1 MKLNKKRLTKSI
13 LLTCAVAAVSI
24 VVPCSIIS
32 CSNNDTNNDSLNTL
46 QKQFNNW
53 DAVFNKQYDTNFN
66 KLVKTDINTNI
77 DNASKSWNNFT
88 NAYEQYFKTKKIKVD
103 WNNYDFYI
111 NTFSIKE
118 NSLTFNTNQT
128 FNLNL
133 TWTLNLSIS
142 EANVQPNNSFDLI
155 INENFSDATLKPTL
169 IVSWP
174 DILNNNIE
182 AYGGFYINSIQKTSL
197 NVKTSQLNISG
208 NDLNTADQ
216 LQYLLNNLPSNFNDN
231 LTLKNPSSTQ
241 WVAPSFITPILNYSK
256 LGNDLS
262 SLNNIISQK
271 DINNLKTLGE
281 IFTPGIYGTDYYIN
295 PKGYQYSSVPSNNQT
310 TFSNVVNKLEN

>member
-13 LLTCAVAAVSI
+13 LLTCAVATVSI
-24 VVPCSIIS
+24 VVPCSVIS
-32 CSNNDTNNDSLNTL
+32 CSNNDPNNESLDTL

-53 DAVFNKQYDTNFN
+53 DDVFKKQYDTNFN
-66 KLVKTDINTNI
+66 KLVSIDINTNI

-88 NAYEQYFKTKKIKVD
+88 NAYEQYFKTKKIKVN

-111 NTFSIKE
+111 NTFSIKK

-133 TWTLNLSIS
+133 TWTLNLSIA
-142 EANVQPNNSFDLI
+142 EANIQPNNSFNLI
-155 INENFSDATLKPTL
+155 INENFNDATLQPTL
-169 IVSWP
+169 IVGRP
-174 DILNNNIE
+174 DILNTNIE
-182 AYGGFYINSIQKTSL
+182 AYGGFYINSIQKTTL
-197 NVKTSQLNISG
+197 NIKTSQLNISG
-208 NDLNTADQ
+208 YDLKTAHL
-216 LQYLLNNLPSNFNDN
+216 LQQLLNNLPSNFNDN
-231 LTLKNPSSTQ
+231 LTLKNPSSIE

-256 LGNDLS
+256 LSNELNSLS
-262 SLNNIISQK
+262 IISQK
-271 DINNLKTLGE
+271 DINNLKILGE

-295 PKGYQYSSVPSNNQT
+295 AKGYQYSSIPSNNQT

>member
-32 CSNNDTNNDSLNTL
+32 CSNNDANNDSLNTL

-53 DAVFNKQYDTNFN
+53 DAVFKKQYDTNFN

-77 DNASKSWNNFT
+77 DNASKSWNDFT
-88 NAYEQYFKTKKIKVD
+88 NAYEQQFKTKKIKID
-103 WNNYDFYI
+103 WNNYDLYI
-111 NTFSIKE
+111 NNFSIKK

-142 EANVQPNNSFDLI
+142 EANIQPNNSFYLI
-155 INENFSDATLKPTL
+155 INENFVNATLKPTL

-174 DILNNNIE
+174 DILNTNIE
-182 AYGGFYINSIQKTSL
+182 AYGGFYINSIQKATL
-197 NVKTSQLNISG
+197 NVKTSQLNISSY
-208 NDLNTADQ
+208 DLTTAKS
-216 LQYLLNNLPSNFNDN
+216 LQDLLNNLPSNFNDN
-231 LTLKNPSSTQ
+231 LTLNNPSSTQ

-256 LGNDLS
+256 LNNELNSLS
-262 SLNNIISQK
+262 IISQK
-271 DINNLKTLGE
+271 DINNLKILGE

-295 PKGYQYSSVPSNNQT
+295 AKGYQYSSVPSNNQT
-310 TFSNVVNKLEN
+310 TFTNVVNKLED

>member
-32 CSNNDTNNDSLNTL
+32 CSNNDANNDSLNTL
-46 QKQFNNW
+46 QKQFSNW
-53 DAVFNKQYDTNFN
+53 DAVFEKQYDTNFN

-77 DNASKSWNNFT
+77 DNASKSWNDFT

-142 EANVQPNNSFDLI
+142 EANIQPNNSFDLI
-155 INENFSDATLKPTL
+155 INENFSDATLQPTL

-208 NDLNTADQ
+208 YDLKTADE
-216 LQYLLNNLPSNFNDN
+216 LQELLNNLSSNFNDN
-231 LTLKNPSSTQ
+231 LTLNNPSSTQ
-241 WVAPSFITPILNYSK
+241 WVA
-256 LGNDLS
+256 
-262 SLNNIISQK
+262 
-271 DINNLKTLGE
+271 
-281 IFTPGIYGTDYYIN
+281 
-295 PKGYQYSSVPSNNQT
+295 
-310 TFSNVVNKLEN
+310 

>member
-1 MKLNKKRLTKSI
+1 MY
-13 LLTCAVAAVSI
+13 
-24 VVPCSIIS
+24 II
-32 CSNNDTNNDSLNTL
+32 T
-46 QKQFNNW
+46 
-53 DAVFNKQYDTNFN
+53 
-66 KLVKTDINTNI
+66 
-77 DNASKSWNNFT
+77 
-88 NAYEQYFKTKKIKVD
+88 
-103 WNNYDFYI
+103 
-111 NTFSIKE
+111 
-118 NSLTFNTNQT
+118 
-128 FNLNL
+128 
-133 TWTLNLSIS
+133 
-142 EANVQPNNSFDLI
+142 
-155 INENFSDATLKPTL
+155 
-169 IVSWP
+169 
-174 DILNNNIE
+174 LNNNIE

-208 NDLNTADQ
+208 YDLKTAD
-216 LQYLLNNLPSNFNDN
+216 LLEGILNNLPSNFNDN
-231 LTLKNPSSTQ
+231 LTLKNPSSIE

>member
-1 MKLNKKRLTKSI
+1 MKLNKKKLTKSI
-13 LLTCAVAAVSI
+13 LLTCAVATVSI
-24 VVPCSIIS
+24 VVPCSVIS
-32 CSNNDTNNDSLNTL
+32 CSNNDANNQSLDTL
-46 QKQFNNW
+46 QKEFNNW
-53 DAVFNKQYDTNFN
+53 DNVFKKQYDTNFN
-66 KLVKTDINTNI
+66 KLVSIDINTNI

-88 NAYEQYFKTKKIKVD
+88 NAYEEYFKTKKIKVN

-133 TWTLNLSIS
+133 TWTLNLSVAEGNI
-142 EANVQPNNSFDLI
+142 QPNNSFNLI
-155 INENFSDATLKPTL
+155 INENFNDATLKPTL

-174 DILNNNIE
+174 DILNTNIE
-182 AYGGFYINSIQKTSL
+182 AYGGFYINSIQKTTL
-197 NVKTSQLNISG
+197 NIKTSQLNISG
-208 NDLNTADQ
+208 YDLKTADL
-216 LQYLLNNLPSNFNDN
+216 LQQLLNNLPSNFNDN
-231 LTLKNPSSTQ
+231 LTLKNPSSIE

-256 LGNDLS
+256 LSNELNSLS
-262 SLNNIISQK
+262 IISQK

-295 PKGYQYSSVPSNNQT
+295 AKGYQYSSVPSNNQT